1 MHRLNKTFFLCIFHF
16 LVCLDLFAGIEE
28 TSFSRNDESQ
38 ATAYISTPDN
48 SDSFPLVIFIDGSH
62 MQSVKNNFSV
72 ISFLFN
78 QKEIG
83 VIAIEKRGITKD
95 EVNLEEFLTYDSFE
109 NRLEDHMQLIN
120 ELNTKIANWNGQL
133 VFIGSSEG
141 GKIAPKLTLHFAES
155 AMGTILIGSG
165 GGLPFGEEMKYQIKQ
180 ISIANGNE
188 FDGSE
193 LDRQIEEKYALM
205 LDNPY
210 YLKKWYD
217 KTYQWFAS
225 YLRYNLLDDLLNINT
240 PILMIHGVL
249 DTHVPVESAD
259 LIKINFDNLGKDNL
273 TYLRDEDLGHSIS
286 KRFDI
291 FMLLLNFSSE
301 HFHNEAL
308 AVSY

>member
-1 MHRLNKTFFLCIFHF
+1 MNRFKETICVYIFYF

-28 TSFSRNDESQ
+28 TSFSRKDDSQ
-38 ATAYISTPDN
+38 ATAYISTPEN
-48 SDSFPLVIFIDGSH
+48 SESFPLVIFIDGSH

-78 QKEIG
+78 QKDIG

-95 EVNLEEFLTYDSFE
+95 EVNLDEFLAYDCFE
-109 NRLEDHMQLIN
+109 NRLEDHVQLIN

-141 GKIAPKLTLHFAES
+141 GKIAPKLTLHFADS
-155 AMGTILIGSG
+155 TMGTILIGSG
-165 GGLPFGEEMKYQIKQ
+165 GGLPFGEEIKYQIKQ
-180 ISIANGNE
+180 ISIENGNE
-188 FDGSE
+188 FNESE
-193 LDRQIEEKYALM
+193 LDRQIEEKYSMM
-205 LDNPY
+205 LSNPY
-210 YLKKWYD
+210 SLKKYYD

-225 YLRYNLLDDLLNINT
+225 YLRYNLLEDLLSINT

-249 DTHVPVESAD
+249 DTHIPVESAD
-259 LIKINFDNLGKDNL
+259 LIKINFDNLGKENL

-286 KRFDI
+286 KRLDI

-301 HFHNEAL
+301 HFHDEAVIS
-308 AVSY
+308 AY